1 VIEVFSEADFTIF
14 GLVVD
19 VIDELGGCKVIYGNS
34 KTDFI
39 VKVGVFIVQIVGW
52 QDVLLESKES
62 QEVPSLSEILELEVF
77 SEIKAKSRVVPV
89 GRAEDGFSVLK
100 FSHAVLIFL
109 FLEIYLINCL

>member
-1 VIEVFSEADFTIF
+1 LKFSEADFTIF

-34 KTDFI
+34 EADFI
-39 VKVGVFIVQIVGW
+39 VKIRVFVVQIVGW
-52 QDVLLESKES
+52 QDVFLESKES

-89 GRAEDGFSVLK
+89 GRAEDGFGVLK